1 MEILVFK
8 TNVSNRRK
16 AKRAGDLLT
25 ALPTVRKWNF
35 DLDDCDKVLRIEA
48 TKMETGIIETLL
60 RAAGFVCE
68 ELDH

>member
-8 TNVSNRRK
+8 TNVNSRRK
-16 AKRAGDLLT
+16 ANRIGSLLAAT
-25 ALPTVRKWNF
+25 PTVRHWNF

-48 TKMETGIIETLL
+48 TGLDTNMVASLL

-68 ELDH
+68 ELDY